1 MNNLELLKAAEKYG
15 SPLYI
20 YDTNKIKK
28 QYNRLKKS
36 FKTVKSLQI
45 NYAVKASSNI
55 PACTYCSVKA
65 VYA

>member
-15 SPLYI
+15 SPLYV

-45 NYAVKASSNI
+45 NYAVKALSLI
-55 PACTYCSVKA
+55 HI
-65 VYA
+65 